1 MMDSEDILHAIRD
14 LDPDVEARRRDPD
27 AYTSH
32 DELVEALMR
41 NPAFRRDLETAKQC
55 EDCRTLE
62 GCLRVVERKN
72 KGLVWGLVV
81 SMATSALAIAWG
93 VSRG

>member
-1 MMDSEDILHAIRD
+1 MNSDDILHAIRD
-14 LDPDVEARRRDPD
+14 LDTDCPASDPD
-27 AYTSH
+27 AYTSCH
-32 DELVEALMR
+32 ELVEALMH
-41 NPAFRRDLETAKQC
+41 NPAFRRDLETVRQC
-55 EDCRTLE
+55 EDCQTLE